1 MKKVAVF
8 TFLLIFFA
16 VTVIA
21 NTPLDSIDPVASGT
35 TPDSSSNQAPADP
48 LRSRAPIPAPSTLLL
63 IGSGLIGLIIYR
75 KRFKDQ
81 K

>member
-16 VTVIA
+16 ITVIA
-21 NTPLDSIDPVASGT
+21 NTPLDPIAADETEANKVSEN
-35 TPDSSSNQAPADP
+35 NQAPIDP
-48 LRSRAPIPAPSTLLL
+48 MRSKAPIPAPSTLLL

-75 KRFKDQ
+75 KKFKDQ